1 MSDKLPSGS
10 GQLVFELA
18 GEPRFGIDDFLVAGP
33 NERAFCVV
41 EAWPQWPGRVLLLI
55 GPSGAGKS
63 HLAAIW
69 AKRSHAKIVPAQ
81 ALPRTDLPGLARGG
95 AVVIDGAENVGVSET
110 ALFHLLNLLREAAAF
125 ALITGCGWPTSWGIR
140 TADLLSRLRQAPIVE
155 LGEPDDA
162 LVRAVLVKLFT
173 DRQLAVDTSVV
184 DYIALRIDRSLA
196 AARGVVA
203 ALDREALARNR
214 RITRPMAAEVLHCLL
229 QRRS

>member
-1 MSDKLPSGS
+1 M
-10 GQLVFELA
+10 
-18 GEPRFGIDDFLVAGP
+18 
-33 NERAFCVV
+33 
-41 EAWPQWPGRVLLLI
+41 LLLI

-69 AKRSHAKIVPAQ
+69 AKRSQAKIVPAA
-81 ALPRTDLPGLARGG
+81 ALPGIDLPDLAGGG
-95 AVVIDGAENVGVSET
+95 AVVIDGAENIGAGET
-110 ALFHLLNLLREAAAF
+110 ALFHLLNLLGEAAAF
-125 ALITGCGWPTSWGIR
+125 GLITGCGWPASWGIR

-162 LVRAVLVKLFT
+162 LVRAVLVKLFA
-173 DRQLAVDTSVV
+173 DRQLAVDTAVV

-214 RITRPMAAEVLHCLL
+214 RITRPMVAGVLHCLL
-229 QRRS
+229 HRRR